1 MTDLDSP
8 LKPLVGQ
15 AAANALAAQLDINT
29 VGELLRHYPRRYAE
43 RGKLTDLAS
52 LELGEHVTVMA
63 EIRSVSSR
71 PMRQRR
77 GTIMEVV
84 IASGGRTLSCTFF
97 NRRFQGS
104 LVAGRTG
111 LFAGKV
117 TAFRGKLQLTQP
129 DMMIFGDDEDD
140 GDDAADQF
148 AGALLPIYP
157 ATTKLPSWK
166 IARCVRQVLD
176 MIDEPA
182 DPVPAEILA
191 ERGLPSLGEALRG
204 IHRPAS
210 DADHRRAR
218 GRLVW
223 DEALAVQLALA
234 QRRMAALN
242 RPAPACPPVP
252 GGLHDEFDARLPFT
266 LTDGQREVGEV
277 ITRDLAGEHPMNRLV
292 QGDVGAGKTIVAL
305 RAMLRVADSG
315 RQAAMLA
322 PTEVLAGQHART
334 LRELLGPL
342 GRAGELDGADRAT
355 RITLLTGSLPARARK
370 QALLDTVSGA
380 SGIVVGTHALI
391 QDRVEFADLG
401 LLVVDEQHR
410 FGVEQRDVLRSR
422 EGGQAGGQAKTPHL
436 LVMTATPIP
445 RTVAMTVYGD
455 LEVSAL
461 RELPKGRSPIAT
473 TVVPVGEKPAWLER
487 VWHRL
492 REEVA
497 AGHQAF
503 VVCPRIGE
511 DGAAANG
518 ATGRDAEEDSF
529 EEADLED
536 PDDEGADSDDG
547 KRRPPLAVAD
557 VAPMLAEGPLA
568 GLRLG
573 VLHGRLPADE
583 KEAVMRAFSAG
594 ELDVLVATTVIEVG
608 VDVPNATAMVIMDA
622 DRFGL
627 SQLHQLRGRVGRG
640 KAVGVCLLVTDSPP
654 GTTARERLD
663 AVASTTDGFELARHD
678 LELRR
683 EGDVLGASQ
692 SGRRSGL
699 RLLSLLRDE
708 RTITEARDRAWALVA
723 EDPLLERHAGL
734 AGMVAEIVDEE
745 RAEYLE
751 KA

>member
-1 MTDLDSP
+1 
-8 LKPLVGQ
+8 
-15 AAANALAAQLDINT
+15 
-29 VGELLRHYPRRYAE
+29 
-43 RGKLTDLAS
+43 
-52 LELGEHVTVMA
+52 
-63 EIRSVSSR
+63 
-71 PMRQRR
+71 
-77 GTIMEVV
+77 
-84 IASGGRTLSCTFF
+84 
-97 NRRFQGS
+97 
-104 LVAGRTG
+104 
-111 LFAGKV
+111 
-117 TAFRGKLQLTQP
+117 
-129 DMMIFGDDEDD
+129 
-140 GDDAADQF
+140 
-148 AGALLPIYP
+148 
-157 ATTKLPSWK
+157 
-166 IARCVRQVLD
+166 
-176 MIDEPA
+176 
-182 DPVPAEILA
+182 
-191 ERGLPSLGEALRG
+191 
-204 IHRPAS
+204 
-210 DADHRRAR
+210 
-218 GRLVW
+218 
-223 DEALAVQLALA
+223 
-234 QRRMAALN
+234 
-242 RPAPACPPVP
+242 
-252 GGLHDEFDARLPFT
+252 
-266 LTDGQREVGEV
+266 
-277 ITRDLAGEHPMNRLV
+277 MNRLV

-322 PTEVLAGQHART
+322 PTEVLAAQHART

-342 GRAGELDGADRAT
+342 GKAGELDGADRAT
-355 RITLLTGSLPARARK
+355 RIALLTGSLPAKARK

-380 SGIVVGTHALI
+380 AGIVVGTHALI

-410 FGVEQRDVLRSR
+410 FGVEQRDALRSR
-422 EGGQAGGQAKTPHL
+422 DGGQGTTPHL

-461 RELPKGRSPIAT
+461 RELPRGRSPIAT
-473 TVVPVGEKPAWLER
+473 TVIPVGEKPAWLER
-487 VWHRL
+487 AWHRL

-503 VVCPRIGE
+503 VVCPRIGGD
-511 DGAAANG
+511 DGPGNG
-518 ATGRDAEEDSF
+518 TGKGRAAEEDY
-529 EEADLED
+529 EYADD
-536 PDDEGADSDDG
+536 PDDIGADGDDG

-583 KEAVMRAFSAG
+583 KEAAMRSFSAG

-640 KAVGVCLLVTDSPP
+640 KAPGVCLLVTDSPP
-654 GTTARERLD
+654 GTTARDRLD

-708 RTITEARDRAWALVA
+708 RTITEARDRAWELVA
-723 EDPLLERHAGL
+723 KDPFLTEHPGL

>member
-15 AAANALAAQLDINT
+15 AAATALAAQLNLHT

-43 RGKLTDLAS
+43 RGKLTDLAN

-104 LVAGRTG
+104 LVAGKVG
-111 LFAGKV
+111 MFSGKV

-129 DMMIFGDDEDD
+129 DMMIFGEDD
-140 GDDAADQF
+140 DDAGAVDQF

-157 ATTKLPSWK
+157 ATSKLQSWK

-176 MIDEPA
+176 MTDDPTDPMPA
-182 DPVPAEILA
+182 AILA
-191 ERGLPSLGEALRG
+191 ERGLPGLGDALRG
-204 IHRPAS
+204 IHCPAK
-210 DADHRRAR
+210 DQDWRRAKE
-218 GRLVW
+218 RLVW

-234 QRRMAALN
+234 QRRLAALS

-252 GGLHDEFDARLPFT
+252 GGLFDEFDARLPFT
-266 LTDGQREVGEV
+266 LTDGQVEVGEV
-277 ITRDLAGEHPMNRLV
+277 ITRDLAGEQPMNRLV

-334 LRELLGPL
+334 LRQLLGPL
-342 GRAGELDGADRAT
+342 GRAGELDGAERAT
-355 RITLLTGSLPARARK
+355 QVALLTGSLPAKARK
-370 QALLDTVSGA
+370 QALLDAVSGTA
-380 SGIVVGTHALI
+380 GIVVGTHALI
-391 QDRVEFADLG
+391 QDRVEFFDLG

-410 FGVEQRDVLRSR
+410 FGVQQRDALRSR
-422 EGGQAGGQAKTPHL
+422 DGGTTPHL

-455 LEVSAL
+455 LEISAL
-461 RELPKGRSPIAT
+461 RELPRGRSPIAT
-473 TVVPVGEKPAWLER
+473 TVIPVGEKPAWLER
-487 VWHRL
+487 AWHRL

-503 VVCPRIGE
+503 VVCPRIGD
-511 DGAAANG
+511 DGAPAGPASL
-518 ATGRDAEEDSF
+518 EDT
-529 EEADLED
+529 DLE
-536 PDDEGADSDDG
+536 PEDEGADGDDG

-573 VLHGRLPADE
+573 VLHGRLPSDE
-583 KEAVMRAFSAG
+583 KDAVMRAFAEG

-640 KAVGVCLLVTDSPP
+640 SAPGVCLLVTDSPP

-683 EGDVLGASQ
+683 EGDVLGAAQ
-692 SGRRSGL
+692 SGRNSGL

-708 RTITEARDRAWALVA
+708 QTISDARDRAWALVA
-723 EDPLLERHAGL
+723 EDPTLTEHPGL
-734 AGMVAEIVDEE
+734 AAMVAEIIDEE

>member
-8 LKPLVGQ
+8 LEPLLGGKSAQ
-15 AAANALAAQLDINT
+15 ALAAQLELTT

-43 RGKLTDLAS
+43 RGKLTDLAN
-52 LELGEHVTVMA
+52 LVIGEHVTVMA
-63 EIRSVSSR
+63 QIRSVSKR
-71 PMRQRR
+71 QMRQRR
-77 GTIMEVV
+77 GSVMDVV

-97 NRRFQGS
+97 NRSFSGGMT
-104 LVAGRTG
+104 VGRVG

-117 TAFRGKLQLTQP
+117 SAFRGKIQLTNP
-129 DMMIFGDDEDD
+129 DMLIFGAEEEQDS
-140 GDDAADQF
+140 ADQF
-148 AGALLPIYP
+148 AGSLVPIYP
-157 ATTKLPSWK
+157 ATAKLASWR
-166 IARCVRQVLD
+166 IARCVAQVLD
-176 MIDEPA
+176 VFDDPV
-182 DPVPAEILA
+182 DPVPMEILA
-191 ERGLPSLGEALRG
+191 ERGLPELGSALRD

-210 DADHRRAR
+210 DLDWRRAR
-218 GRLVW
+218 ERLVW
-223 DEALAVQLALA
+223 DEALAVQLAMA
-234 QRRMAALN
+234 QRRKAATL
-242 RPAPACPPVP
+242 RPAPACLPTP
-252 GGLHDEFDARLPFT
+252 GGLAAAFDAALPFT
-266 LTDGQREVGEV
+266 LTAGQIEIGEV
-277 ITRDLAGEHPMNRLV
+277 ISRDLATEHPMNRLV

-305 RAMLRVADSG
+305 RAMLQVVDSG

-334 LRELLGPL
+334 LAQLLGPL
-342 GRAGELDGADRAT
+342 ARAGELGGAEQAT
-355 RITLLTGSLPARARK
+355 RVTLLTGSLPTKPRR

-380 SGIVVGTHALI
+380 AGIVVGTHALI
-391 QDRVEFADLG
+391 QDKVEFADLG

-410 FGVEQRDVLRSR
+410 FGVQQRDALRSR
-422 EGGQAGGQAKTPHL
+422 DAGKAEAKTPHL

-473 TVVPVGEKPAWLER
+473 TVVPAGEKPAWLGR
-487 VWHRL
+487 VWDRV

-497 AGHQAF
+497 AGGQAF

-511 DGAAANG
+511 D
-518 ATGRDAEEDSF
+518 DST
-529 EEADLED
+529 
-536 PDDEGADSDDG
+536 GADAGPGDEDAGDDQPPG
-547 KRRPPLAVAD
+547 ESGEQRRPPLAVLD
-557 VAPMLAEGPLA
+557 VASMLAEGPLA

-573 VLHGRLPADE
+573 VLHGRLPADQ
-583 KEAVMRAFSAG
+583 KDAVMQEFSAG
-594 ELDVLVATTVIEVG
+594 RLDVIVSTTVVEVG

-640 KAVGVCLLVTDSPP
+640 TAAGICLLVTDVPP

-683 EGDVLGASQ
+683 EGDVLGDAQ
-692 SGRRSGL
+692 SGRNSGL

-708 RTITEARDRAWALVA
+708 QTIASARETAWSLVVDDPALSRY
-723 EDPLLERHAGL
+723 PGL
-734 AGMVAEIVDEE
+734 AGMVAEIVDID